1 MKQKNYVEDADIILC
16 NNYTSGSYS
25 YNTSLQYIY
34 VRFHTNAEGNAQN
47 RSGFSTA
54 EFTSYGL
61 SIIIRSYSRCI
72 YPIIVDINECELY
85 EFCDQGCVNLNG
97 SYECTCKEGY
107 YWTGGFGFGYF
118 GK

>member
-1 MKQKNYVEDADIILC
+1 MLC
-16 NNYTSGSYS
+16 NNNTSGSYNYS
-25 YNTSLQYIY
+25 INLQYIY

-47 RSGFSTA
+47 MKGFSTA

-61 SIIIRSYSRCI
+61 SYVYVCMYSTYTYLIIA
-72 YPIIVDINECELY
+72 DIDECELY

-107 YWTGGFGFGYF
+107 YWTGGFGFGCF